1 MFLLVNQIISITDYE
16 FKFRRNPASAEKYM
30 IYATHWGFILIVAST
45 TLDAILVLLRFS
57 VERSSVQMEKR
68 KPHYEECHVCLKIS
82 IWLTATSYPSAL
94 FVTVAFWSFLYD
106 YGQEFH
112 FNLGSWINLSV
123 HLFQVSYFSRKIN
136 GSNFE
141 FDQYFRP

>member
-1 MFLLVNQIISITDYE
+1 
-16 FKFRRNPASAEKYM
+16 M
-30 IYATHWGFILIVAST
+30 IYATHWGFILIVTST

-123 HLFQVSYFSRKIN
+123 HLFQVS
-136 GSNFE
+136 
-141 FDQYFRP
+141 